1 MQNSKYSVSSTPHI
15 RSNDSIE
22 KIMKDVIIALTPAA
36 LAGVYFFGMRALLI
50 IVISIASS
58 LFFEALYQKTTKQPI
73 TINDYSPIVT
83 GLLLAMNLPSTVPF
97 WIPIVG
103 SFFAIVIVKQLFGG
117 LGQNFMNPAL
127 AARAFLFIAYSKQ
140 MSHWAKPLNGFFNM
154 TVDAV
159 SSPTPLELLKSSN
172 YTITQATNFIPNSS
186 DFMNAFIGNIGG
198 SIGETSAVLLI
209 IGGLFLL
216 ARKVINWRIPF
227 TFIATVAILS
237 FILGR
242 NGSFYALPIYEL
254 ITGGLLLGA
263 IFMATD
269 YSSSPVTETGQIIM
283 GIGCG
288 FLTIII
294 RSFGNYPEG
303 VSFAILLMNLVVPLL
318 DKYTKPRVFGV
329 KEAKKYA

>member
-1 MQNSKYSVSSTPHI
+1 MQNSKYTVSSTPHI

-22 KIMKDVIIALTPAA
+22 KIMKDVLIALTPAA
-36 LAGVYFFGMRALLI
+36 LAGVYFFGIRALFI
-50 IVISIASS
+50 IIISVASS
-58 LFFEALYQKTTKQPI
+58 LFFEASYQKIAKQPI
-73 TINDYSPIVT
+73 TINDYSPVVT

-103 SFFAIVIVKQLFGG
+103 SFFAIVIVKQIFGG

-127 AARAFLFIAYSKQ
+127 AGRAFLFIAYSKQ

-159 SSPTPLELLKSSN
+159 STATPLALIKASDYNLS
-172 YTITQATNFIPNSS
+172 QPTNFIPNST
-186 DFMNAFIGNIGG
+186 DFFNAFIGNIGG
-198 SIGETSAVLLI
+198 SIGETSALLLI
-209 IGGLFLL
+209 IGGIYLL
-216 ARKVINWRIPF
+216 VRKVINWRIPL
-227 TFIATVAILS
+227 TFICTVAILS

-242 NGSFYALPIYEL
+242 NGSFNTLPIYEL
-254 ITGGLLLGA
+254 LTGGIFIGA

-269 YSSSPVTETGQIIM
+269 YSSSPVTENGQIIM

-288 FLTIII
+288 LLTIII
-294 RSFGNYPEG
+294 RTFGSYPEG

-329 KEAKKYA
+329 KEAKYRA